1 MVSIDSRVG
10 IGCWWMSSTR
20 AIDISMDSLW
30 GVYRVLRSFMLLYG
44 EPRDMFPWLW
54 NRELGGRLALIFIA
68 SFFMAFLTGFLVT
81 YSLVATNVFSIAS
94 LAIFS
99 FLVSQLSINIYLW
112 GLENDFYAGLS
123 REYPLFILI
132 YAMASKLNMY
142 NLFHIIVSRFGGLL
156 KYTSRVLGR
165 WIIDYEF
172 SEEPLDRI
180 IFRSLESFRDIK
192 FKSFVKDLVRVRAY
206 GGSVEQFIENT
217 LEDMYIDISVNW
229 EENWRATVGRLE
241 MIMLV
246 FGLLPIIV
254 MSVVSIAPPAL
265 VSNTFLGLIFLI
277 PIVGYLMYI
286 YLDKSIYRIPVES
299 DLPFNPKVMLISI
312 ILSIILF
319 FLLTRYINF
328 VRDVVVI
335 TSVSLIILLLY
346 PSISSIYTWLRER
359 HIDNDLSKYL
369 FDLEDL
375 MRNGFSLR
383 EAVSRIRLEG
393 FSREFINWASRLRYY
408 LEFGDPGAL
417 RLKGPFSKLSR
428 LTISLLSYISDVGGG
443 LREVVYL
450 RKMGVQ
456 YLRLKSRKAS
466 HAVAPLLTAVFIIFI
481 GIYNYWIIYS
491 IFVGIEAPSLPAF
504 MVMVNTLNWLSYLYK
519 LVLLEGILISG
530 ILISKVIHDSIYYP
544 YPILILLI
552 SYIVGLTLFPF

>member
-1 MVSIDSRVG
+1 
-10 IGCWWMSSTR
+10 
-20 AIDISMDSLW
+20 
-30 GVYRVLRSFMLLYG
+30 
-44 EPRDMFPWLW
+44 
-54 NRELGGRLALIFIA
+54 
-68 SFFMAFLTGFLVT
+68 
-81 YSLVATNVFSIAS
+81 
-94 LAIFS
+94 
-99 FLVSQLSINIYLW
+99 
-112 GLENDFYAGLS
+112 
-123 REYPLFILI
+123 
-132 YAMASKLNMY
+132 
-142 NLFHIIVSRFGGLL
+142 
-156 KYTSRVLGR
+156 
-165 WIIDYEF
+165 
-172 SEEPLDRI
+172 
-180 IFRSLESFRDIK
+180 
-192 FKSFVKDLVRVRAY
+192 
-206 GGSVEQFIENT
+206 
-217 LEDMYIDISVNW
+217 
-229 EENWRATVGRLE
+229 
-241 MIMLV
+241 
-246 FGLLPIIV
+246 
-254 MSVVSIAPPAL
+254 
-265 VSNTFLGLIFLI
+265 
-277 PIVGYLMYI
+277 MYI

-299 DLPFNPKVMLISI
+299 DPPFNPKVMLISI

-319 FLLTRYINF
+319 FLLTRYINLIW
-328 VRDVVVI
+328 DVVII
-335 TSVSLIILLLY
+335 TSISLIILLLY

-408 LEFGDPGAL
+408 LEFGDSGAL

-481 GIYNYWIIYS
+481 GIYNYWIICS

>member
-1 MVSIDSRVG
+1 M
-10 IGCWWMSSTR
+10 WMSSTR
-20 AIDISMDSLW
+20 AIDIAVDSLW
-30 GVYRVLRSFMLLYG
+30 GVYRALRSLMLLYG

-54 NRELGGRLALIFIA
+54 SRELGGRLALIFIA
-68 SFFMAFLTGFLVT
+68 TFFMAFLTGFLVT
-81 YSLVATNVFSIAS
+81 YSLVAINIFSMAS

-299 DLPFNPKVMLISI
+299 DPPFNPKVMLISI

-319 FLLTRYINF
+319 FLLTRYINLIW
-328 VRDVVVI
+328 DVVII
-335 TSVSLIILLLY
+335 TSISLIILLLY
-346 PSISSIYTWLRER
+346 PSISSIYIWLRER

-408 LEFGDPGAL
+408 LEFGDSGAL

-491 IFVGIEAPSLPAF
+491 IFVGIEAPSLPVF

>member
-1 MVSIDSRVG
+1 M
-10 IGCWWMSSTR
+10 WMSSTR
-20 AIDISMDSLW
+20 AIDIAVDSLW
-30 GVYRVLRSFMLLYG
+30 GVYRALRSLMLLYG

-54 NRELGGRLALIFIA
+54 SRELGGRLALIFIA
-68 SFFMAFLTGFLVT
+68 TFFMAFLTGFLVT
-81 YSLVATNVFSIAS
+81 YSLVAINIFSMAS

-299 DLPFNPKVMLISI
+299 DPPFNPKVMLISI

-319 FLLTRYINF
+319 FLLTRYINLIW
-328 VRDVVVI
+328 DVVII
-335 TSVSLIILLLY
+335 TSISLIILLLY

-408 LEFGDPGAL
+408 LEFGDSGAL